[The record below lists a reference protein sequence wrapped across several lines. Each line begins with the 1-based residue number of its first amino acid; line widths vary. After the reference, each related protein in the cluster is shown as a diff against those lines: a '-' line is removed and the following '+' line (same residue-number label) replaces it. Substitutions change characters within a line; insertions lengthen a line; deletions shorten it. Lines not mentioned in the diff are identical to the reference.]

1 MEADNDLGNVV
12 GAAVIGGTASELGGG
27 KFSNGAVTGA
37 FSYAFNEALHQAADK
52 QLQKLGR
59 SLTAD
64 ERANYKDYYSSDI
77 LDSARIYEGKVPWW
91 LRSDMAGIT
100 LGNKIYFREGV
111 YIAGTADGVE
121 ILGHELLHVQQFAG
135 GMSIADY
142 IWASRSGYQSNH
154 YEVDAYAQG
163 AKIRTNFCTANPQ
176 AMGC

>member
-1 MEADNDLGNVV
+1 
-12 GAAVIGGTASELGGG
+12 
-27 KFSNGAVTGA
+27 
-37 FSYAFNEALHQAADK
+37 
-52 QLQKLGR
+52 
-59 SLTAD
+59 
-64 ERANYKDYYSSDI
+64 
-77 LDSARIYEGKVPWW
+77 
-91 LRSDMAGIT
+91 MAGIT